1 MPCGNCLNLVDP
13 LLSDESSSLRERLEP
28 VFQSKSHAFE
38 ETAMN
43 HIGERMPIQNSMK
56 IRREPHSASDL
67 SQTSEEDFGVKHLR
81 RWRQV
86 LRVARIANNCVRRD
100 PTQQKRRGRQTRG
113 ADHNVGLYG
122 ESLEIRG
129 DLHLNT
135 VGFQLCGEP
144 A

>member
-1 MPCGNCLNLVDP
+1 PCNIEPMACSNCANLVNP
-13 LLSDESSSLRERLEP
+13 LLSDESSSLRESLEP

-38 ETAMN
+38 YTAMN

-56 IRREPHSASDL
+56 IRRELHSASDL

-100 PTQQKRRGRQTRG
+100 PAQQKRRGRQTRR
-113 ADHNVGLYG
+113 ADHDVGL
-122 ESLEIRG
+122 
-129 DLHLNT
+129 
-135 VGFQLCGEP
+135 CG
-144 A
+144 